1 MIWTGSL
8 AAAGLLGVLAFRSV
22 FAPAPVPARLE
33 YLPSGQ
39 ATTASPPATPKAEV
53 KPSTEKGG
61 AITFDFSAETVG
73 AAPQTFVPVVGN
85 WLIGDE
91 SGNRVLVVDGRSW
104 RSGQTAAGIAD
115 RARSLYGERYAEF
128 LDNVQAFAYFPYA
141 VAMGVEDFREGEISL
156 RFKGI
161 DGRIDQAMGILFDL
175 KPNGDYLTVR
185 ANPLEDNLV
194 LWSFIK
200 GKRSSVKWIRNT
212 PTPTRQWHDL
222 KVVIKGTALES
233 YLNGKLYLSHTLAR
247 PVSGRV
253 GVWSKADSVVYV
265 DDFSVHPK
273 AP

>member
-1 MIWTGSL
+1 MIWTGGL
-8 AAAGLLGVLAFRSV
+8 AVTGLLGALALRSF

-39 ATTASPPATPKAEV
+39 ATTASPAAAPATPVVSAGSAAGV
-53 KPSTEKGG
+53 VS
-61 AITFDFSAETVG
+61 FDFSAETVG
-73 AAPQTFVPVVGN
+73 APPQAFVPVVGN

-91 SGNRVLVVDGRSW
+91 NGNRVLVVDGRTW
-104 RSGQTAAGIAD
+104 RQGQTAAGLAD
-115 RARSLYGERYAEF
+115 RAHSLYGDRYAEF
-128 LDNVQAFAYFPYA
+128 LDNVQSFAYFPYA
-141 VAMGVEDFREGEISL
+141 VATGVDDFRDGEISI

-161 DGRIDQAMGILFDL
+161 DGRIDQAMGILFDV

-194 LWSFIK
+194 LWSFIH
-200 GKRSSVKWIRNT
+200 GKRASVKWIRNT

-222 KVVIKGTALES
+222 KVVIKGTAVEG

-253 GVWSKADSVVYV
+253 GLWSKADSVVYV
-265 DDFSVHPK
+265 DDVVVRP
-273 AP
+273 AGR